1 MAALGWGDQRAQEVP
16 CEAATPLSTL
26 GLPEDSSGRRVRSE
40 EPVVSLGSQA
50 SIQASRGWL
59 LQWVG
64 LLVGRLVITQIC

>member
-1 MAALGWGDQRAQEVP
+1 M
-16 CEAATPLSTL
+16 
-26 GLPEDSSGRRVRSE
+26 
-40 EPVVSLGSQA
+40 VSLGSQA